1 MRVDMKRLIM
11 SKEIDPRS
19 SLEKALRTFNG
30 QAQGVTYSIADT

>member
-1 MRVDMKRLIM
+1 MKRLIM

-30 QAQGVTYSIADT
+30 